1 MRTTMIVA
9 GLLVLVSPLAVRAQD
24 LAPARALRP
33 VPTLTVTGEGQVSA
47 TPDMAVVR
55 LGVYTQQPE
64 AAAAQARVNEAM
76 QKVIA
81 AVKQAEVPAERIQ
94 TSALSLHPVT
104 TQRPPRRDDEA
115 PPEPRVVGYRAQ
127 ITITAR
133 LSDLKRVGPVIDAA
147 LGAGAN
153 TLQGISFTLEDDRA
167 AKAAALKSAVES
179 ARSKADALA
188 GALGVRIPHL
198 IEVVEGGAHVIE
210 PTYETY
216 ALEPMRAAMP
226 STPVEAGQVQVSASV
241 TLRYRMSGPGVEA
254 PEPDGAG
261 ASGR

>member
-24 LAPARALRP
+24 LAPPRAVRP

-47 TPDMAVVR
+47 TPDQAVVR
-55 LGVYTQQPE
+55 LGVFAQQTE
-64 AAAAQARVNEAM
+64 AAAAQAQVNETM

-81 AVKQAEVPAERIQ
+81 AMKQAEVPAERIQ

-104 TQRPPRRDDEA
+104 THRHPRGDDEA

-127 ITITAR
+127 TTITAR
-133 LSDLKRVGPVIDAA
+133 LTDLKRVGLVIDAA

-167 AKAAALKSAVES
+167 AKSAALKSAVES
-179 ARSKADALA
+179 ARAKADALA

-198 IEVVEGGAHVIE
+198 MEVVEGGAHVIE
-210 PTYETY
+210 P
-216 ALEPMRAAMP
+216 LFEPYGAEAFRVAMP

-241 TLRYRMSGPGVEA
+241 PLRYRMSGPGVEA